1 MFSLAGQLSTDDLNS
16 LIAHAHR
23 RIDQLNKELAEQR
36 VREQQHIESALEKQK
51 LEDKK
56 AFEAAVAKALEHHK
70 SEIEI
75 EQEKKVKWRNTA
87 GWISGSKRT
96 QKS

>member
-1 MFSLAGQLSTDDLNS
+1 M
-16 LIAHAHR
+16 
-23 RIDQLNKELAEQR
+23 
-36 VREQQHIESALEKQK
+36 REQQHIETALEKQK

-75 EQEKKVKWRNTA
+75 EQEKKVKWCNTHVESLA
-87 GWISGSKRT
+87 QTGCRRARGSA
-96 QKS
+96 QKSNWGVVSDGRLQIG

>member
-1 MFSLAGQLSTDDLNS
+1 M
-16 LIAHAHR
+16 
-23 RIDQLNKELAEQR
+23 
-36 VREQQHIESALEKQK
+36 REQQHIESALEKQK

-75 EQEKKVKWRNTA
+75 EQEKKVKWCT
-87 GWISGSKRT
+87 IPL
-96 QKS
+96 